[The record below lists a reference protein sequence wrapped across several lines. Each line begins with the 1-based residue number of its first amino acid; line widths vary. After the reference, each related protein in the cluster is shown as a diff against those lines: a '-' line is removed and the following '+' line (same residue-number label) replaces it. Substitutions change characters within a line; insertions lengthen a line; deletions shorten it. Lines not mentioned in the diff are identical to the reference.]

1 MIVCTLSLEA
11 ELWSSGRTCV
21 AGVDEAG
28 RGPLAGPVLTAAVIL
43 PRDFE
48 HAVMTDSKKLSPK
61 VRECLYEELTG
72 NGDIRW
78 ASDQADE
85 REIDRI
91 NILKATHAS
100 MARSVAKLSDEPDMV
115 LIDGLDVPGFPFPQ
129 KGEVKGD
136 SLSLSI
142 AAASIIAKVE
152 RDRLMLKMAET
163 YPGYGFEQH
172 KGYPTKLH
180 LERLRKLGPCP
191 THRQSFGP
199 VSQLMLNLD

>member
-1 MIVCTLSLEA
+1 MACTLSLET
-11 ELWSSGRTCV
+11 ELWASGHACV

-28 RGPLAGPVLTAAVIL
+28 RGPLAGPVTTAAVIL

-48 HAVMTDSKKLSPK
+48 HAVLTDSKKLTPK
-61 VRECLYEELTG
+61 VRERLYEELIG
-72 NGDIRW
+72 NEQILW

-100 MARSVAKLSDEPDMV
+100 MARSVAKLSEEPDMV
-115 LIDGLDVPGFPFPQ
+115 LIDGLEVPGFPFPQ
-129 KGEVKGD
+129 KGVVKGD

-163 YPGYGFEQH
+163 YLGYGFEQH
-172 KGYPTKLH
+172 KGYPTKMH
-180 LERLRKLGPCP
+180 LERLQELGPCP
-191 THRQSFGP
+191 IHRQSFGP
-199 VSQLMLNLD
+199 VSQLTLKLD

>member
-1 MIVCTLSLEA
+1 MACSLSLET
-11 ELWSSGRTCV
+11 ELWASGHACV

-28 RGPLAGPVLTAAVIL
+28 RGPLAGPVTTAAVIL

-48 HAVMTDSKKLSPK
+48 HAVLTDSKKLTPK
-61 VRECLYEELTG
+61 VRERLYEELTG
-72 NGDIRW
+72 NEQILW

-100 MARSVAKLSDEPDMV
+100 MARSVAKLSEEPNMV
-115 LIDGLDVPGFPFPQ
+115 LIDGLEVPGFPFPQ
-129 KGEVKGD
+129 KGVVKGD

-152 RDRLMLKMAET
+152 RDRLMLKMSKT

-172 KGYPTKLH
+172 KGYPTKMH
-180 LERLRKLGPCP
+180 LERLQELGPCP
-191 THRQSFGP
+191 IHRQSFGP
-199 VSQLMLNLD
+199 VSQLTLKLD

>member
-1 MIVCTLSLEA
+1 MACSLSLEK
-11 ELWSSGRTCV
+11 ELWASGHACV

-28 RGPLAGPVLTAAVIL
+28 RGPLAGPVTTAAVIL

-48 HAVMTDSKKLSPK
+48 HAVLTDSKKLTPK
-61 VRECLYEELTG
+61 VRERLYEELTG
-72 NGDIRW
+72 NEQILW

-100 MARSVAKLSDEPDMV
+100 MARSVAKLSEEPNMV
-115 LIDGLDVPGFPFPQ
+115 LIDGLEVPGFPFPQ
-129 KGEVKGD
+129 KGVVKGD

-152 RDRLMLKMAET
+152 RDRLMLKMSKT

-172 KGYPTKLH
+172 KGYPTKMH
-180 LERLRKLGPCP
+180 LERLQELGPCP
-191 THRQSFGP
+191 IHRQSFGP
-199 VSQLMLNLD
+199 VSQLTLKLD

>member
-1 MIVCTLSLEA
+1 MACTLSLET
-11 ELWSSGRTCV
+11 ELWSNGHACV

-28 RGPLAGPVLTAAVIL
+28 RGPLAGPVSTAAVIL

-48 HAVMTDSKKLSPK
+48 HAVLTDSKKLTPK
-61 VRECLYEELTG
+61 VRERLYEELTG
-72 NGDIRW
+72 NGEIRW

-85 REIDRI
+85 REIDRL

-100 MARSVAKLSDEPDMV
+100 MARSVAKLPDEPDMV

-129 KGEVKGD
+129 KGVVKGD

-172 KGYPTKLH
+172 KGYPTKMH

-191 THRQSFGP
+191 IHRQSFGP
-199 VSQLMLNLD
+199 VSQLTLNLD

>member
-1 MIVCTLSLEA
+1 MACTLSFETEQWKAGMGL
-11 ELWSSGRTCV
+11 V

-28 RGPLAGPVLTAAVIL
+28 RGPLAGPVSTAAVIL

-48 HAVMTDSKKLSPK
+48 HTVLTDSKKLTPK
-61 VRECLYEELTG
+61 VRERLYEELTQFEG
-72 NGDIRW
+72 LLW
-78 ASDQADE
+78 ASDQAQPK
-85 REIDRI
+85 EIDKI

-100 MARSVAKLSDEPDMV
+100 MARAVGKLEVTPDMV
-115 LIDGLDVPGFPFPQ
+115 LIDGLDVPKFPLPQ
-129 KGEVKGD
+129 KGIVKGD

-152 RDRLMLKMAET
+152 RDRLMIKMAEK

-180 LERLRKLGPCP
+180 LEKLRKLGPCP
-191 THRQSFGP
+191 IHRRSFGP
-199 VSQLMLNLD
+199 VAQMTLDLD

>member
-1 MIVCTLSLEA
+1 MACTLSLET
-11 ELWSSGRTCV
+11 ELWDDGYAWV

-28 RGPLAGPVLTAAVIL
+28 RGPLAGPVTTAVVIL

-48 HAVMTDSKKLSPK
+48 HAVLTDSKKLTPK
-61 VRECLYEELTG
+61 VRERLYEELTT
-72 NGDIRW
+72 NEQIRW
-78 ASDQADE
+78 ASDQAGE

-100 MARSVAKLSDEPDMV
+100 MARSVAKLSKVPDMV
-115 LIDGLDVPGFPFPQ
+115 LIDGLDVPEFPFPQ
-129 KGEVKGD
+129 RGVVKGD

-163 YPGYGFEQH
+163 YPGYGFDQH
-172 KGYPTKLH
+172 KGYPTKMH
-180 LERLRKLGPCP
+180 LERLQELGPCP
-191 THRQSFGP
+191 IHRQSFGP
-199 VSQLMLNLD
+199 VSQLTLKLD

>member
-1 MIVCTLSLEA
+1 MACTLSLET
-11 ELWSSGRTCV
+11 ELWASGHACV

-28 RGPLAGPVLTAAVIL
+28 RGPLAGPVTTAAVIL

-48 HAVMTDSKKLSPK
+48 HAVLTDSKKLTPK
-61 VRECLYEELTG
+61 VRERLYEELTG
-72 NGDIRW
+72 NEQILW

-100 MARSVAKLSDEPDMV
+100 MARSVAKLSEEPDMV
-115 LIDGLDVPGFPFPQ
+115 LIDGLEVPGFPFPQ
-129 KGEVKGD
+129 KGVVKGD

-163 YPGYGFEQH
+163 YLGYGFEQH
-172 KGYPTKLH
+172 KGYPTKMH
-180 LERLRKLGPCP
+180 LERLQELGPCP
-191 THRQSFGP
+191 IHRQSFGP
-199 VSQLMLNLD
+199 VSQLTLKLD

>member
-1 MIVCTLSLEA
+1 MACTLSLET
-11 ELWSSGRTCV
+11 ELWASGHACV

-28 RGPLAGPVLTAAVIL
+28 RGPLAGPVTTAAVIL

-48 HAVMTDSKKLSPK
+48 HAVLTDSKKLTPK
-61 VRECLYEELTG
+61 VRERLYEELTG
-72 NGDIRW
+72 NEQILW

-100 MARSVAKLSDEPDMV
+100 MARSVAKLSEEPDMV
-115 LIDGLDVPGFPFPQ
+115 LIDGLEVPGFPFPQ
-129 KGEVKGD
+129 KGVVKGD

-172 KGYPTKLH
+172 KGYPTKMH
-180 LERLRKLGPCP
+180 LERLQELGPCP
-191 THRQSFGP
+191 IHRQSFGP
-199 VSQLMLNLD
+199 VSQLTLKLD

>member
-1 MIVCTLSLEA
+1 MACTLSLET
-11 ELWSSGRTCV
+11 ELWASGHACV

-28 RGPLAGPVLTAAVIL
+28 RGPLAGPVTTAAVIL

-48 HAVMTDSKKLSPK
+48 HAVLTDSKKLTPK
-61 VRECLYEELTG
+61 VRERLYEELIG
-72 NGDIRW
+72 NEQILW

-100 MARSVAKLSDEPDMV
+100 MARSVAKLSEEPDMV
-115 LIDGLDVPGFPFPQ
+115 LIDGLEVPGFPFPQ
-129 KGEVKGD
+129 KGVVKGD

-172 KGYPTKLH
+172 KGYPTKMH
-180 LERLRKLGPCP
+180 LERLQELGPCP
-191 THRQSFGP
+191 IHRQSFGP
-199 VSQLMLNLD
+199 VSQLTLKLD